1 MILYR
6 KALGSALKA
15 ARTRLGITL
24 REVTNTAP
32 IALGYLSEVERGQK
46 EISSEL
52 LPSVCTALGTTLG
65 NITLDTAYILLE
77 WESQELEQEFQKLTA
92 QELVRTSV

>member
-6 KALGSALKA
+6 EALGYVLKNR
-15 ARTRLGITL
+15 RTQRAQTL
-24 REVTNTAP
+24 REVSVRAP

-52 LPSVCTALGTTLG
+52 LATVATALGTTLG
-65 NITLDTAYILLE
+65 QLVLDTAGILLDS
-77 WESQELEQEFQKLTA
+77 ESIETATEKLLTDT
-92 QELVRTSV
+92 VIV